1 MGFEMRYLFDTNAV
15 INFISGKGDFSF
27 FRAEDKILVSFITSI
42 ELVVG
47 SKNNTEEEVIAKFRK
62 MSEQILIDDQ
72 IINKTIE
79 IRKRY
84 GLKVPDSIIA
94 ATSSVLETAL
104 VTSDKDL
111 INKMTDSNLQI
122 IDPA

>member
-1 MGFEMRYLFDTNAV
+1 
-15 INFISGKGDFSF
+15 
-27 FRAEDKILVSFITSI
+27 
-42 ELVVG
+42 VVG